1 LPTGSKEASV
11 KSMSKKT
18 AELLDAFDALP
29 VEEKQ
34 SFTVEILKRT
44 RELPPDSSP
53 LADEEIGE
61 AGKALFGFLDREENA
76 AGTR

>member
-11 KSMSKKT
+11 KGMSKKT
-18 AELLDAFDALP
+18 AELLEAFDALP

-44 RELPPDSSP
+44 RELPLDSGP